1 VRVYQLPEWVEGV
14 RTKGAGTYA
23 CLLSRGSTF
32 ALQPTRRGRTFGLAA
47 AREHIE
53 LAGTMVA
60 FVEAQRGVDTACF
73 SIGVIDVES
82 GPRVLLST
90 GVGCS
95 VDGGFVKS
103 EHPTDLVVNEHG
115 SVAWIVA
122 KSGFGH
128 PSNSIEVHSETT
140 SQAEALLDSAPGI
153 VPGSLRLAPGG
164 EVSWLDGGRTLYADL
179 P

>member
-1 VRVYQLPEWVEGV
+1 LLRGGKTIALDRSVRVYELPEWVEGV
-14 RTKGAGTYA
+14 RTKGEGTYA
-23 CLLSRGSTF
+23 CLLKRGSTL

-47 AREHIE
+47 AREHFE

-90 GVGCS
+90 DVGCS
-95 VDGGFVKS
+95 IDGGFVKS
-103 EHPTDLVVNEHG
+103 EYPADLVVNEHG
-115 SVAWIVA
+115 SVAWIVT

-128 PSNSIEVHSETT
+128 RRRPSKFIARPLPRLRRFSTRDRALCLDRSE
-140 SQAEALLDSAPGI
+140 
-153 VPGSLRLAPGG
+153 
-164 EVSWLDGGRTLYADL
+164 
-179 P
+179 